1 VTRTV
6 TAALTALALA
16 GCMSSET
23 ARKWDQSGIT
33 MRQAAAPPG
42 DSVNSLTQPNQ
53 SQRGAPATT
62 VYYGNYGY
70 PMAFCRQ
77 MHNGTAY
84 CW

>member
-1 VTRTV
+1 
-6 TAALTALALA
+6 
-16 GCMSSET
+16 M
-23 ARKWDQSGIT
+23 Q
-33 MRQAAAPPG
+33 QAAAPL
-42 DSVNSLTQPNQ
+42 DASVKSLAQPDQ

-77 MHNGTAY
+77 MHNGTVY

>member
-1 VTRTV
+1 M
-6 TAALTALALA
+6 
-16 GCMSSET
+16 G
-23 ARKWDQSGIT
+23 QSVIA

-42 DSVNSLTQPNQ
+42 DSANSLAQPNQ
-53 SQRGAPATT
+53 SHRGAPATT

-77 MHNGTAY
+77 MHNGKVY